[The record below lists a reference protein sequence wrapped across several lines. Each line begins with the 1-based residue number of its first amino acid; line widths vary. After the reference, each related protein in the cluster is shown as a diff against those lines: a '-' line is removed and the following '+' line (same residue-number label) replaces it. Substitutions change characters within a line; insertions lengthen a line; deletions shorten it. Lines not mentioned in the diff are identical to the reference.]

1 MDLNINYEQT
11 RSLGNKVISEAE
23 RLNSCVRSIDSIN
36 NQVAQNWRGTDAT
49 KYVGALNNQIQNM
62 AELAETIQ
70 AIGSYLIK
78 AANAYEQL
86 AADHANTIGN

>member
-1 MDLNINYEQT
+1 MDLNINYEGT
-11 RSLGNKVISEAE
+11 RSLGNKVMSEAE

-36 NQVAQNWRGTDAT
+36 NQVAQNWKGTDAT
-49 KYVGALNNQIQNM
+49 KYVGAVNTQIQNM

-70 AIGSYLIK
+70 VIGSYLVR

-86 AADHANTIGN
+86 AADHANAIRN